1 MNIKRN
7 LSETLK
13 VYRSLEQK
21 SLVDFAEELS
31 IGKTTLQD
39 IESCKAN
46 PTLDTVQQ
54 IADRLHVNPLSLLS
68 DCYDASD
75 LYMAQMLMGSLD
87 RFERLSIEDQKKG
100 VILFDELVR
109 ILSRGQ

>member
-54 IADRLHVNPLSLLS
+54 IVDRLHVNPLSLLS

-75 LYMAQMLMGSLD
+75 LYMAQMLLGSLD

>member
-31 IGKTTLQD
+31 IGKTTLQ
-39 IESCKAN
+39 E
-46 PTLDTVQQ
+46 

-75 LYMAQMLMGSLD
+75 LYMAQMLLGSLD

>member
-13 VYRSLEQK
+13 AYRSLEQK

-46 PTLDTVQQ
+46 PRWAPSNRLPTGCMSIRSPCFPIAMTLLICIWRRCFWVLW
-54 IADRLHVNPLSLLS
+54 I
-68 DCYDASD
+68 
-75 LYMAQMLMGSLD
+75 GS
-87 RFERLSIEDQKKG
+87 S
-100 VILFDELVR
+100 VYP
-109 ILSRGQ
+109 SRTRKRE

>member
-54 IADRLHVNPLSLLS
+54 IADRRMSIRSPCFPIAMTLLI
-68 DCYDASD
+68 CIWRRCFWV
-75 LYMAQMLMGSLD
+75 LWIGS
-87 RFERLSIEDQKKG
+87 S
-100 VILFDELVR
+100 VYP
-109 ILSRGQ
+109 SRTRKRE

>member
-75 LYMAQMLMGSLD
+75 LYGADASGFFGSV
-87 RFERLSIEDQKKG
+87 RAFIHRGPEKG
-100 VILFDELVR
+100 SDSF
-109 ILSRGQ
+109 

>member
-46 PTLDTVQQ
+46 PTLDTV
-54 IADRLHVNPLSLLS
+54 
-68 DCYDASD
+68 
-75 LYMAQMLMGSLD
+75 
-87 RFERLSIEDQKKG
+87 
-100 VILFDELVR
+100 
-109 ILSRGQ
+109 

>member
-21 SLVDFAEELS
+21 TLVDFSEELS

-39 IESCKAN
+39 IESYKAN

-68 DCYDASD
+68 YCYDASD
-75 LYMAQMLMGSLD
+75 LYMAQTLLGSLD

-100 VILFDELVR
+100 VILFDKLVQ